1 MSDFREY
8 LEERKR
14 KDPVFA
20 EEFEKHYE
28 SFKLNVML
36 RQLRTE
42 SGISQ
47 QELADMI
54 GTKKSTISRMENHAE
69 DVRFICV
76 LGGGVVGFAYG
87 TDKSDRHSFQDASDH
102 QADGAG

>member
-69 DVRFICV
+69 DVRFSTIQKIAAACGKKV
-76 LGGGVVGFAYG
+76 SIAFIG
-87 TDKSDRHSFQDASDH
+87 
-102 QADGAG
+102 

>member
-1 MSDFREY
+1 MSDFRQY

-14 KDPVFA
+14 NDPVFA
-20 EEFEKHYE
+20 EEFEQHYE

-36 RQLRTE
+36 RQLRSE

-47 QELADMI
+47 QELADII

-69 DVRFICV
+69 DVRFSNIQKIAAACGKKV
-76 LGGGVVGFAYG
+76 
-87 TDKSDRHSFQDASDH
+87 SISFI
-102 QADGAG
+102 

>member
-1 MSDFREY
+1 MSDFRQY

-14 KDPVFA
+14 NDPVFA
-20 EEFEKHYE
+20 EEFEQHYE

-47 QELADMI
+47 QELADII

-69 DVRFICV
+69 DVRFSTIQKIAAACGKKV
-76 LGGGVVGFAYG
+76 
-87 TDKSDRHSFQDASDH
+87 RISFI
-102 QADGAG
+102 

>member
-47 QELADMI
+47 QELADMR

-69 DVRFICV
+69 DVRFSTIQKIAAACGKKV
-76 LGGGVVGFAYG
+76 SIAFI
-87 TDKSDRHSFQDASDH
+87 
-102 QADGAG
+102 